1 MEESVK
7 QRPHRAHRSRRCV
20 ATTTTSTRGKTKSD
34 DSPPHLDFLKRYAGA
49 LPETIAEGDLETLNS
64 GLVFLFA
71 WLRDARRLYDEEG
84 DGGRAAAFTAL
95 GAMGQFIMLFKLPLA
110 ELLHMPILNLQTA
123 MAALEENNVLPI
135 LKPVARRGR
144 APSSHVHA
152 TLKGHAA
159 GTVRRLVEKGL
170 GRREAHQTVA
180 KLLKQLS
187 IRPERGS
194 GSVTATTVRNW
205 QDEVSSDVGRRGTAA
220 MMHDSMFSPLEQQ
233 SFSAMPQD
241 QARRYA
247 LAELA
252 QWIQSV
258 FLKMQDREPS

>member
-1 MEESVK
+1 MEESGN
-7 QRPHRAHRSRRCV
+7 QRPRRAHRSRRPIV
-20 ATTTTSTRGKTKSD
+20 TTTASTHGNAQSD
-34 DSPPHLDFLKRYAGA
+34 GSPPHLDFVKRYAGA
-49 LPETIAEGDLETLNS
+49 LPETIVESDLETLNS

-71 WLRDARRLYDEEG
+71 LLRDARRLYDEEG
-84 DGGRAAAFTAL
+84 DGGRAGAFTAL
-95 GAMGQFIMLFKLPLA
+95 GAMWQFIMLFKLPHA
-110 ELLHMPILNLQTA
+110 ELLHTPILNLQTA
-123 MAALEENNVLPI
+123 LAALEENNVLPI
-135 LKPVARRGR
+135 VKPVARHGR

-159 GTVRRLVEKGL
+159 GTVRRLVETGL

-180 KLLKQLS
+180 KLLQHLS

-220 MMHDSMFSPLEQQ
+220 MMHDSMFTLLEQQ
-233 SFSAMPQD
+233 SFSAMAQD

-252 QWIQSV
+252 QWVQSV